1 MDKKNNVMFI
11 KVGDLRVR
19 VSSILSYQLVEYKH
33 VTDPAL
39 RFVLKVVTSR
49 SSFIIKVN
57 GREEGEAIM
66 EDLDNVLVLN
76 K

>member
-11 KVGDLRVR
+11 KVGDLRVK

-33 VTDPAL
+33 VIDPAL

-57 GREEGEAIM
+57 GREEGETVM